1 MVCGGP
7 RWRGGL
13 WQRLTT
19 ATDPMNDSL
28 TEQSMTDEVID
39 DGPAWNVGALVNAV
53 ADALR
58 ARFNPVRVRGE
69 VSGYVRAGSGH
80 QYFILKD
87 AEGQLRCAW
96 FRRAAQNQEAA
107 ANLRD
112 GQQVEV
118 LGRLD
123 VYAARGDLQLIVE
136 RVQPLGQGSLYEE
149 FLRRK
154 AQLQAEGWFDAARKR
169 ALPAYPASVGVVT
182 SLDAAALRD
191 VATTLARR
199 VPHLPVWLYPSA
211 VQGAD
216 APAQLCAALQRAY
229 ADHRALGRPAV
240 LLLVRGGGSLED
252 LWAFNDPELVRTVA
266 QAPMPVISGVGHETD
281 FTLADFAADV
291 RAPTPT
297 AAAELCAPAAAVLQQ
312 ALARWQERLHSAAQ
326 RRLDAQAQRL
336 DGLAQRLG
344 RPSALTAR
352 EQQRLLRLEHRL
364 RQAMAQG
371 VARRAQHV
379 QRLQQAWWAAV
390 RQDGERRLRQADAL
404 QQRWAQ
410 ALLRVRERQDQ
421 RLAHAAARL
430 TLLDPRLVLQRGYA
444 LVTTPDGAVVTDAA
458 RLTPEQALCV
468 ALARG
473 ELDVRV
479 AAIRSGV

>member
-1 MVCGGP
+1 MFDD
-7 RWRGGL
+7 L
-13 WQRLTT
+13 SN
-19 ATDPMNDSL
+19 ND
-28 TEQSMTDEVID
+28 T
-39 DGPAWNVGALVNAV
+39 PAWSVGALVTAV

-69 VSGYVRAGSGH
+69 VSACVRAGSGH
-80 QYFILKD
+80 QYFTLKD

-96 FRRAAQNQEAA
+96 FRRAAEAQETPVT
-107 ANLRD
+107 LRD
-112 GQQVEV
+112 GLQVEV

-123 VYAARGDLQLIVE
+123 VYAVRGDLQLIVE
-136 RVQPLGQGSLYEE
+136 RVRPLGQGSLYEE

-154 AQLQAEGWFDAARKR
+154 ARLHAEGWFDAARKR
-169 ALPAYPASVGVVT
+169 ALPAYPSSIGVVT

-229 ADHRALGRPAV
+229 ADYRACGRPAV

-266 QAPMPVISGVGHETD
+266 QAPMPVVCGVGHETD
-281 FTLADFAADV
+281 FTLADFAADL

-297 AAAELCAPAAAVLQQ
+297 AAAELCAPAAS
-312 ALARWQERLHSAAQ
+312 ALAEALTRWQGRLQAAMQ
-326 RRLDAQAQRL
+326 RRLDTQAQRL

-364 RQAMAQG
+364 TQAAQQG
-371 VARRAQHV
+371 VQRPAQRL

-390 RQDGERRLRQADAL
+390 RYDGERRLRQAEVL
-404 QQRWAQ
+404 QQRWATAVQQ
-410 ALLRVRERQDQ
+410 ACERHAQ
-421 RLAHAAARL
+421 RLDRCAAQLA
-430 TLLDPRLVLQRGYA
+430 LLDPRLVLRRGYA
-444 LVTTPDGAVVTDAA
+444 LVTTADGAVVTAA
-458 RLTPEQALCV
+458 SQVQAKQLLQV

-473 ELDVRV
+473 EIDVEV
-479 AAIRSGV
+479 QNVHASEPSW